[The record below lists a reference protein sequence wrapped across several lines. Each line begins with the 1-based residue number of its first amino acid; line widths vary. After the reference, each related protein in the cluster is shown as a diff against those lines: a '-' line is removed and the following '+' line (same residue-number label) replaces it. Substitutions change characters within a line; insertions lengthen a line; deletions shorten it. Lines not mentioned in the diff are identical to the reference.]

1 MSRREED
8 SGIFTEYTAQYSLHI
23 ENSVEGMNSD
33 LERMTGGERDDGTA
47 EEK

>member
-1 MSRREED
+1 MSRRKED
-8 SGIFTEYTAQYSLHI
+8 SGIFSEYTAQYSLHI

-33 LERMTGGERDDGTA
+33 LERMSGGKRGDGTA